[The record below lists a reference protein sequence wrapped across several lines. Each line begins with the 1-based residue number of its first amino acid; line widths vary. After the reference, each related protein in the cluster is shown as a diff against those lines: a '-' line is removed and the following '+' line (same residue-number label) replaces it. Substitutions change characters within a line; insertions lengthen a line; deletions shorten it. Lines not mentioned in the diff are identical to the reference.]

1 MGFCITTSF
10 GIDEGGPIVV
20 ITTPL
25 VDTGICWPIILAL
38 ALERLL
44 MTQHTMP
51 MITPRTTTPP
61 IPAPA
66 IGMMS
71 AMPIAGGGGGKL

>member
-10 GIDEGGPIVV
+10 GIDEGVPIVV

-44 MTQHTMP
+44 MTQHPMP
-51 MITPRTTTPP
+51 MITPV
-61 IPAPA
+61 AL
-66 IGMMS
+66 
-71 AMPIAGGGGGKL
+71 AGGGDVGAQRT